1 MTKINTSRNNS
12 SSAASK
18 VYDQLL
24 DLIMNFKLKPFDLIS
39 EKVLAETLG
48 ISRTPVREA
57 LARLAS
63 VGLVDIY
70 AQRGSVVAPLR
81 IKALESSQF
90 LREAVEVGLVTRA
103 IVSPRR
109 SELVEQLQHEISLQ
123 ETLASIRDHDRF
135 ALSDELFHQYIA
147 GAAGFSGIWD
157 DIATA
162 RLHMNRFRSLTPP
175 DIESLSTIIEQHR
188 AIMQAVAALDENGA
202 ARAMQVHL
210 RKIFP
215 VIPEL
220 KNRFPGYF
228 ETGKS
233 GEGKHLNRPNL
244 NLFSQIRM
252 S

>member
-1 MTKINTSRNNS
+1 MAQMNTLRSNS

-18 VYDQLL
+18 VYDELL

-57 LARLAS
+57 LARLAN

-81 IKALESSQF
+81 IEALKRSQF
-90 LREAVEVGLVTRA
+90 LRESVEVGLVSRA
-103 IVSPRR
+103 ILSPHRI
-109 SELVEQLQHEISLQ
+109 ELVEQLQREISLQ
-123 ETLASIRDHDRF
+123 ETLASIGDHERF
-135 ALSDELFHQYIA
+135 ARSDELFHQYIA
-147 GAAGFSGIWD
+147 TAAGFAGIWN

-175 DIESLSTIIEQHR
+175 DVESLSTIVAQHR
-188 AIMQAVAALDENGA
+188 TIMRAIAALDENGA
-202 ARAMQVHL
+202 AKAMQIHL

-215 VIPEL
+215 LIPEL
-220 KNRFPGYF
+220 KKRFPEYF
-228 ETGKS
+228 ESAKSEAGKRVQ
-233 GEGKHLNRPNL
+233 RPDMD
-244 NLFSQIRM
+244 LFS
-252 S
+252 